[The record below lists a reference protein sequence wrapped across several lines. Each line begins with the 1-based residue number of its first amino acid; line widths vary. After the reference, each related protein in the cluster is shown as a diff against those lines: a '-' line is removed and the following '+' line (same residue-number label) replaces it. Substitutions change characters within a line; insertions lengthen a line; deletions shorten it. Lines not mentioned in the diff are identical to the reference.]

1 MYPAVK
7 LFLELF

>member
-1 MYPAVK
+1 MDRFR